1 MIRVSVC
8 NKKKHRQLIAWF
20 AISFGLGIVL
30 HKVFF
35 FIICSFNNN
44 ELRNA
49 PMAKLF
55 ISCTGQS
62 PVFLDY
68 NLRRVVLGR
77 FLVAVTKFQD
87 KFEKFM
93 AKTAPLAEMSQ
104 IC

>member
-1 MIRVSVC
+1 MGVGGGGEEGGMIRVSLC

-62 PVFLDY
+62 PVFLDN
-68 NLRRVVLGR
+68 NLRTQAGSFGTFSRCS
-77 FLVAVTKFQD
+77 D
-87 KFEKFM
+87 KV
-93 AKTAPLAEMSQ
+93 SR
-104 IC
+104 